1 MKVMTSY
8 QQFLI
13 ELIVPSLFLL
23 TFGPVVAED
32 GEELVDDVFGGVHNV
47 NLVLV
52 SKRSTEHHSLGGV
65 VLSMNSLVSGVRMTS
80 L

>member
-1 MKVMTSY
+1 M
-8 QQFLI
+8 
-13 ELIVPSLFLL
+13 
-23 TFGPVVAED
+23 VAEN